1 MTANRIIRV
10 ANREQFVVVLTKTV
24 QDDTLSW
31 KARGI
36 LIYLLSLPDN
46 WQMYVSDLINR
57 APDKETSVR
66 TGLKELEKAGYLTKQ
81 RTRDSKGKI
90 TGTEWIIHEK
100 AEVQPYGENPHM
112 ENPHMENPH
121 VENQGLINKNLTK
134 EVSETKNNLTKDT
147 PSLRSGGHR
156 EMVQAIENLTMLDMK
171 IKSNAGQI
179 VRLSK
184 ELRQAGYEAEHVKQ
198 FGEHW
203 KTDWRYKKDQSP
215 PSITVLR
222 QEIGKV
228 KNRKST
234 PTNSLETFRQLARKQ
249 KQEMEN

>member
-1 MTANRIIRV
+1 MTAKRIIRV
-10 ANREQFVVVLTKTV
+10 ANREQFVVVLTKTA

-46 WQMYVSDLINR
+46 WQIYVSDLINR

-100 AEVQPYGENPHM
+100 AEVQPYGENPHV
-112 ENPHMENPH
+112 EKPHVENPH

-156 EMVQAIENLTMLDMK
+156 EMVQAIENLTLLDMK
-171 IKSNAGQI
+171 IRSNAGQI
-179 VRLSK
+179 VRLAK
-184 ELRQAGYEAEHVKQ
+184 ELLTAGYTPEHVTQ
-198 FGEHW
+198 FGELW
-203 KTDWRYKKDQSP
+203 KTDWRYKKNQAP
-215 PSITVLR
+215 PSLTVLR

-228 KNRKST
+228 KNHKPKPANDLEAFRK
-234 PTNSLETFRQLARKQ
+234 LAREQ
-249 KQEMEN
+249 QS